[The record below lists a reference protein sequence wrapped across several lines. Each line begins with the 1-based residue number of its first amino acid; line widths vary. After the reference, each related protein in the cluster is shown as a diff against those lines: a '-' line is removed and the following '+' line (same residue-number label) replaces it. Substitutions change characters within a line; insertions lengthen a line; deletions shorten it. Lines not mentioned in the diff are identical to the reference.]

1 MAHELS
7 DFIDSVKE
15 LMTDAQYKEGM
26 ELCQKLFNQ
35 NEKKLYTM
43 TYLRPYTF
51 LDDHCDDDECLESK
65 MMISFTK
72 VSSLIQLTEEHA
84 KRIQESNLFL
94 GSEEEM
100 GAFID
105 VDVLQSF
112 PSDAA
117 EIGNDFHWYEFPVL
131 SIELVE

>member
-1 MAHELS
+1 MAHEMS

-35 NEKKLYTM
+35 NEKKLYMM
-43 TYLRPYTF
+43 TFLRPYTF
-51 LDDHCDDDECLESK
+51 LEDHCEDEECLDSK

-72 VSSLIQLTEEHA
+72 VKSLVQLTDEHA
-84 KRIQESNLFL
+84 KRIQDANLFL
-94 GSEEEM
+94 GNEEEM

-105 VDVLQSF
+105 VDVLNSF
-112 PSDAA
+112 PNDAA

-131 SIELVE
+131 SLERVE